1 MAVPDLHLCE
11 STNQIVEKLF
21 ELKDEDTRMSTFA
34 SLPELAIFAG
44 IFAIHKKKK
53 PKKLKKQNKREV
65 PGEVIEN
72 NKLDQ
77 VIDIAMLKLKKN
89 IECLDPEKT
98 SENYSLFEE
107 YTNAGL
113 HLLDKELKKEH
124 IEDTGINQLLSELKE
139 INRTKENNPDWGTI
153 EI

>member
-21 ELKDEDTRMSTFA
+21 ELKDEDTRMSTFG

-139 INRTKENNPDWGTI
+139 INRTEENNPDWGTI